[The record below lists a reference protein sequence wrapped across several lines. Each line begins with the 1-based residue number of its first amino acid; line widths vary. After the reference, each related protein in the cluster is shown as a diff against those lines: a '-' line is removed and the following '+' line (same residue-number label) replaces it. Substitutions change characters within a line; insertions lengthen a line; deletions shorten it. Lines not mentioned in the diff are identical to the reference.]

1 MKKLTVLFAAI
12 AMIAFAGCKKENTT
26 NYVADENGMVTLR
39 MSGETWQNSSKQ
51 TYVDFFN
58 RVAFDMNDEVF
69 INGVTATIT
78 PCDVNGS
85 TTDESEN
92 DIARSFYGM
101 MTVNGNVLTGDDYVL
116 YPAGIF
122 TAGTA
127 ADMSD
132 YTCELF
138 EERALIQ
145 PDMDVMLGEGFEW
158 PMAAKLSGNQFL
170 LKNAVAVVTPSIK
183 YGPAFVNALY
193 NMDNSF
199 IANETYVHGTTAV
212 PQLFVEEVQLVST
225 DQVLNGLG
233 HIENIA
239 TEPTLTMEANGG
251 NTIIIP
257 ELNINC
263 AATTGSE
270 TLLGGLTVPPFA
282 AGKHLQLIVK
292 FRLEFANGGIYHCI
306 FTGNNLELDE
316 IPGDEGGVSILRS
329 GNTTLCANLSTA
341 SSASKIT
348 LDYAE

>member
-39 MSGETWQNSSKQ
+39 MSGETWQNTGKQ
-51 TYVDFFN
+51 TYMDLFN
-58 RVAFDMNDEVF
+58 RVAFDVDDEVF
-69 INGVTATIT
+69 INGVTAAIT

-92 DIARSFYGM
+92 DITRSFYGM

-183 YGPAFVNALY
+183 YGAPFVNALA
-193 NMDNSF
+193 NMTDSP
-199 IANETYVHGTTAV
+199 IANENYNPLTSATPELY
-212 PQLFVEEVQLVST
+212 VEEVQLVST

-233 HIENIA
+233 HLENMA
-239 TEPTLTMEANGG
+239 TEPTLTMDANGG
-251 NTIIIP
+251 YTISVMDLDIA
-257 ELNINC
+257 C
-263 AATTGSE
+263 AATSGSE
-270 TLLGGLTVPPFA
+270 TLLGSLTVPPFA

-292 FRLEFANGGIYHCI
+292 FKLMFDSGAIYHFT
-306 FTGNNLELDE
+306 FTGTNMELTDEPMNNS
-316 IPGDEGGVSILRS
+316 VLRS
-329 GNTTLCANLSTA
+329 GRSILCANLSTA
-341 SSASKIT
+341 TTVTSGKIAF
-348 LDYAE
+348 DYAE